1 MIKQLRSWWKD
12 TEIPNLIGRKK
23 VDFSIFR
30 DGTHIPVEFHP
41 DFLEANQGQQPNLG
55 EGV

>member
-23 VDFSIFR
+23 GVCKIYCVNSQ
-30 DGTHIPVEFHP
+30 TH
-41 DFLEANQGQQPNLG
+41 
-55 EGV
+55 

>member
-12 TEIPNLIGRKK
+12 TEIPDLIGRKK

-30 DGTHIPVEFHP
+30 DGTHIPVEFHS
-41 DFLEANQGQQPNLG
+41 DFWRPIKGNSRT
-55 EGV
+55 